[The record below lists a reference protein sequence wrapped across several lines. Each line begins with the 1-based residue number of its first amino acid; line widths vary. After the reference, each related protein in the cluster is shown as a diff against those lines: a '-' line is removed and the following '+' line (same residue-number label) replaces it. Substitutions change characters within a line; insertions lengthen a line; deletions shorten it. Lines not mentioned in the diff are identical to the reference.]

1 MIYKI
6 LLMIVFLNLGLWAEI
21 VGIGIDVKDKE
32 AIEKEVANISA
43 KVTQLWS
50 YWDVYKNHRDKIRH
64 GFLSDQINV
73 MKGLAQ
79 KYLDEAFEKIDE
91 VGDQFE
97 AFKDSIFV
105 IDPKGAEKWI
115 SELDKELGLDKIYPE
130 IKHLDQNTLQG
141 EWETGLERVL
151 KDRKTFLMGQL
162 ERVQKIAKDLKT
174 LKKVNE
180 ERIGRYQEMLKQ
192 LKDHI
197 KARETSDGDWNRP
210 MSKAKLFM
218 VTVEIKKEI
227 VNLKRQMFNILK
239 VMTDEE
245 LRQEIMY
252 MEEMQYV
259 F

>member
-6 LLMIVFLNLGLWAEI
+6 LLMIVLLNMGLWAEI
-21 VGIGIDVKDKE
+21 VGVGIDVKDKE

-50 YWDVYKNHRDKIRH
+50 YWDVYVKHRDNIRS
-64 GFLSDQINV
+64 GFLYNQITV
-73 MKGLAQ
+73 LKGLAQ
-79 KYLDEAFEKIDE
+79 NYLDDAFEKIDK
-91 VGDQFE
+91 VGDQIE

-115 SELDKELGLDKIYPE
+115 SELDKEQGITQVYPE
-130 IKHLDQNTLQG
+130 IENLEQNTLQG
-141 EWETGLERVL
+141 DWETGLERVL

-162 ERVQKIAKDLKT
+162 ERVQKIARDLKN
-174 LKKVNE
+174 LKKINE

-192 LKDHI
+192 LKEHI
-197 KARETSDGDWNRP
+197 KEKETSDGTWNRP
-210 MSKAKLFM
+210 MAKAKLFM

-239 VMTDEE
+239 VITDEE
-245 LRQEIMY
+245 LRREIMY